1 MKVYRTKFILLI
13 FSLFILI
20 SCNSDDENSNDGRDF
35 VGTTTLEFKHYRTTA
50 TALDNGLFPVV
61 KRGEEGSDF
70 GVFYGGLSGF
80 QPELGFNYTIEV
92 NEFFIDEPLADASS
106 VEYDFV
112 RLIEK
117 VPGPTTEEFDLR
129 LTIQFGDQ
137 QDSFLTMDGN
147 GDFKLL
153 DVIPIVC
160 NSQCDELT
168 QPLQDQDILVGT
180 FTRNEDNSY
189 VLLSTSIQ

>member
-13 FSLFILI
+13 FSVFILI
-20 SCNSDDENSNDGRDF
+20 SCNSDDNGREF
-35 VGTTTLEFKHYRTTA
+35 VGTTTLEFKHYKTTGRA
-50 TALDNGLFPVV
+50 IDNGLFPVV
-61 KRGEEGSDF
+61 RRSEEGSNF
-70 GVFYGGLSGF
+70 RVFSEGVSGF

-106 VEYDFV
+106 VAYDFV

-117 VPGPTTEEFDLR
+117 VPGPTSEEFDLR
-129 LTIQFGDQ
+129 LIFQFGDQ

-153 DVIPIVC
+153 DDIPIVC

-168 QPLQDQDILVGT
+168 QTIEDQDILVGT

-189 VLLSTSIQ
+189 VLISTSIL

>member
-1 MKVYRTKFILLI
+1 MKVYITKFILLI
-13 FSLFILI
+13 FSLFIFI

-129 LTIQFGDQ
+129 LTVQFGDQ

-180 FTRNEDNSY
+180 FTRNEDNFY

>member
-1 MKVYRTKFILLI
+1 MKIYRTNFILLI
-13 FSLFILI
+13 FSVFILI
-20 SCNSDDENSNDGRDF
+20 SCTSDDENSDDGGDF
-35 VGTTTLEFKHYRTTA
+35 VGTTTLEFKHYKTTA

-61 KRGEEGSDF
+61 KIGEEGNDF
-70 GVFYGGLSGF
+70 RVFFGGVSGF

-92 NEFFIDEPLADASS
+92 NEFFIDESLADASS
-106 VEYDFV
+106 VAYDFV

-117 VPGPTTEEFDLR
+117 VPGSTSEEFDLR
-129 LTIQFGDQ
+129 LTAQFGDE

-153 DVIPIVC
+153 DDIPIVC

-168 QPLQDQDILVGT
+168 QAIEDQDILVGT

-189 VLLSTSIQ
+189 VLISTSIL